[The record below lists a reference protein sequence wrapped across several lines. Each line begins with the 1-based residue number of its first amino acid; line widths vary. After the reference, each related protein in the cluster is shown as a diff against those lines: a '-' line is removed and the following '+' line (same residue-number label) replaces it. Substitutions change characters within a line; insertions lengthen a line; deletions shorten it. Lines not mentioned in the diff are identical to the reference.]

1 MAYIRGVGETTFG
14 RLEHADTLG
23 LLAVAADE
31 ALGDAGLARADIDGV
46 LCGYSYQL
54 PHIMIASLF
63 SEYYGIEPAYC
74 HGVSCGGGTG
84 AIMVMLAKRLVDSG
98 QCRNV
103 LVLGAE
109 NRLNTKSDNTLKM
122 IASCGHPDFEDP
134 LGLTIPAYFSFLAT
148 AYMDRYAITE
158 ADLAEFAVL
167 MRANA
172 ARHPKAHKRTPIT
185 VDDVLASRPIADPL
199 KLLDCCLISDGG
211 CATVISSRAGTGNAV
226 RIAGAAQSH
235 PYQHVLAAPDLV
247 DYKSSKAL
255 DVALTEA
262 GATRED
268 IEIAGIYDSY
278 TITLLAFLEDLKLAP
293 RGEAALMCREGYFSP
308 EGRLPVNTHGGLMS
322 FGHSGVAG
330 GLAHV
335 NEVYRQ
341 MAGKAGERQIGSP
354 GAGLVHGEGGIFSS
368 QISLIFKQGQEV

>member
-1 MAYIRGVGETTFG
+1 MAYVRGVGETAFG
-14 RLEHADTLG
+14 RLDDADTLS
-23 LLAVAADE
+23 LLAEAADG
-31 ALGDAGLARADIDGV
+31 ALEDAGLARGDIDGV

-63 SEYYGIEPAYC
+63 SEYYGIEPSYC
-74 HGVSCGGGTG
+74 HGVSLGGGTG
-84 AIMVMLAKRLVDSG
+84 AIMVMLAKRLVDIG

-109 NRLNTKSDNTLKM
+109 NRLNTKSEGTLKM

-134 LGLTIPAYFSFLAT
+134 LGLTIPAYYAFMAT
-148 AYMDRYAITE
+148 AYMDRYRVTE
-158 ADLAEFAVL
+158 PDLAEFAVL

-185 VDDVLASRPIADPL
+185 VEDVLASRPVADPL

-211 CATVISSRAGTGNAV
+211 CAAVISSEAGSGRAV
-226 RIAGAAQSH
+226 EIVGAAQSH
-235 PYQHVLAAPDLV
+235 PYQHVIAAPDLT
-247 DYKSSKAL
+247 DYKSAKAL
-255 DVALTEA
+255 DVALKEA
-262 GATRED
+262 GISRD
-268 IEIAGIYDSY
+268 DLEIAGIYDSY

-293 RGEAALMCREGYFSP
+293 RGGAAAMCREGHFSP
-308 EGRLPVNTHGGLMS
+308 GGRLPLNTHGGLMS

-341 MAGKAGERQIGSP
+341 MAGKAGDRQFGNP
-354 GAGLVHGEGGIFSS
+354 RAGVVHGEGGIFSS
-368 QISLIFKQGQEV
+368 QVSLIFKQG